1 MSSYLGAFLTVFPKA
16 LTTNISDNTSANSKI
31 ISSIFLNKP
40 KTSVLGFRFSVS
52 VGQVEVINKHEE
64 ALMQKFIETSSWL
77 WVSFTMSCVYITNT
91 YSGCV
96 KYYLYQLI

>member
-16 LTTNISDNTSANSKI
+16 LTTNISDNTSASSKI

-52 VGQVEVINKHEE
+52 VGQFEVINKHEE

-77 WVSFTMSCVYITNT
+77 
-91 YSGCV
+91 
-96 KYYLYQLI
+96 

>member
-40 KTSVLGFRFSVS
+40 S
-52 VGQVEVINKHEE
+52 VGQFEVINKHEE

>member
-31 ISSIFLNKP
+31 ISSIFL
-40 KTSVLGFRFSVS
+40 SFRFSVS
-52 VGQVEVINKHEE
+52 VGQFEVINKHEE

-77 WVSFTMSCVYITNT
+77 
-91 YSGCV
+91 
-96 KYYLYQLI
+96 

>member
-40 KTSVLGFRFSVS
+40 KTSVLGFRFSV
-52 VGQVEVINKHEE
+52 GQFEVINKHEE

-77 WVSFTMSCVYITNT
+77 
-91 YSGCV
+91 
-96 KYYLYQLI
+96 

>member
-40 KTSVLGFRFSVS
+40 KTSVLGFRFNVS
-52 VGQVEVINKHEE
+52 VGQFEVINKHEE

-77 WVSFTMSCVYITNT
+77 
-91 YSGCV
+91 
-96 KYYLYQLI
+96 